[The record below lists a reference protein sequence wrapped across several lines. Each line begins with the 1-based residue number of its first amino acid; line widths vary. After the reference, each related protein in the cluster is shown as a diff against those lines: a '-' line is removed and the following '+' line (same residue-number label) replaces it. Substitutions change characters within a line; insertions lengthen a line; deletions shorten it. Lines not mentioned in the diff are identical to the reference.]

1 MSIMLV
7 KCKIAGSTEASETA
21 PGVQELKCWLPH
33 GSAAPFRSCS
43 VEIKQNCIRRGVGE
57 KRDSVEPKIL
67 LGKRNRKR
75 SLIQKKDW
83 LQEFVICSSLQEPRG
98 A

>member
-1 MSIMLV
+1 MSIILV
-7 KCKIAGSTEASETA
+7 KCKIAGSTGASETA

-33 GSAAPFRSCS
+33 GSAAPVRSCS

-57 KRDSVEPKIL
+57 KRDSLEPKIL

-75 SLIQKKDW
+75 GLIQKKD
-83 LQEFVICSSLQEPRG
+83 
-98 A
+98 